1 MTKSNCLFK
10 SLLEKEL
17 FSLEEKQTY
26 CRKKMT
32 MPRSM
37 FRTITL
43 YTTLTLSCLRC
54 ASSWAQETEVSSP
67 GDTTSGIVDA
77 EKAKARSLSPVEP
90 SHGEQEFDRF
100 EEKVF
105 DPLINPNG
113 LSPQLGGLPTGGG
126 FSLGPR
132 YIRRDWLHEHLIS
145 DSYLVGSTKKWYKG
159 QSTLDFVGLMDN
171 HLQLT
176 TAGAYQNA
184 ASMPYYGE
192 GSSSSKH
199 NQSDYRSEFTS
210 AHFGGQFHVLDRK
223 LSAGYSVG
231 GLLVNV
237 GPGDRSDWL
246 STEQI
251 FNEANTPGLEKQSNF
266 ITGTASITADLTTP
280 NFSNPKGLIVEAQ
293 DTQFWDQSGNNSSFH
308 LLQTQATYYVPFIN
322 GMRTLAFRARNETT
336 FHADG
341 QQVPF
346 YLQPTLGGPNDLR
359 GYERYRY
366 YGNNSSLLSGE
377 YKWSIAG
384 SVEMALFGDGG
395 NVYSRP
401 GLIGLRELRGDGGF
415 GVRFKNKQQEIMR
428 FDLGFS
434 PEGVKVWFVFNN
446 AFGRLYRSF

>member
-1 MTKSNCLFK
+1 MTRNVF
-10 SLLEKEL
+10 
-17 FSLEEKQTY
+17 QT
-26 CRKKMT
+26 
-32 MPRSM
+32 
-37 FRTITL
+37 IAVL
-43 YTTLTLSCLRC
+43 ATLTVSCAFGL
-54 ASSWAQETEVSSP
+54 AQETQPPSSV
-67 GDTTSGIVDA
+67 DTASRIIDA
-77 EKAKARSLSPVEP
+77 EKAKAQSLSPVAP
-90 SHGEQEFDRF
+90 SHGEQEFDGF
-100 EEKVF
+100 EEKIF
-105 DPLINPNG
+105 NPLIKPNS
-113 LSPQLGGLPTGGG
+113 LTFKSGGLPSGGG

-145 DSYLVGSTKKWYKG
+145 DSYLVGSTRKWYKG

-176 TAGAYQNA
+176 AGGAYQNA

-192 GSSSSKH
+192 GPNSSKD
-199 NQSDYRSEFTS
+199 NRSDFRSEFTS
-210 AHFGGQFHVLDRK
+210 AHFGGQSHFLDQK

-237 GPGDRSDWL
+237 GPGDLGNWP
-246 STEQI
+246 STDKI

-266 ITGTASITADLTTP
+266 ITGTALITADLTTP
-280 NFSNPKGLIVEAQ
+280 SFSNPKGLILEAQ

-366 YGNNSSLLSGE
+366 YDNGSSLLSAE
-377 YKWSIAG
+377 YKWSVAG

-428 FDLGFS
+428 FDVGFS

>member
-1 MTKSNCLFK
+1 MTRNTF
-10 SLLEKEL
+10 
-17 FSLEEKQTY
+17 QTIAI
-26 CRKKMT
+26 C
-32 MPRSM
+32 
-37 FRTITL
+37 
-43 YTTLTLSCLRC
+43 TTLTLSCLNC
-54 ASSWAQETEVSSP
+54 GSSLAQEVQGSPP
-67 GDTTSGIVDA
+67 GDTASGIISA
-77 EKAKARSLSPVEP
+77 EKAKAKSLSPVAP

-100 EEKVF
+100 QEKIF

-113 LSPQLGGLPTGGG
+113 LTFELGGLPTGGG

-132 YIRRDWLHEHLIS
+132 YVRRDWLREHLIS
-145 DSYLVGSTKKWYKG
+145 DTYLVGSTKKWYKG
-159 QSTLDFVGLMDN
+159 QSTFDFVGLMDN

-176 TAGAYQNA
+176 AGGAYQNA

-192 GSSSSKH
+192 GSNSSED
-199 NQSDYRSEFTS
+199 NRSDYRSEFTS
-210 AHFGGQFHVLDRK
+210 AHFGGKFRFLGQK

-237 GPGDRSDWL
+237 GPGDLGSWP
-246 STEQI
+246 STNEI
-251 FNEANTPGLEKQSNF
+251 FSGANTPGLEKQSNF
-266 ITGTASITADLTTP
+266 ITGTASIAANLTTP
-280 NFSNPKGLIVEAQ
+280 GFSNSKGLILEAQ
-293 DTQFWDQSGNNSSFH
+293 DTQFWDQSDTNSSFH

-336 FHADG
+336 FHAAG

-346 YLQPTLGGPNDLR
+346 YLQPTLGGPDDLR

-366 YGNNSSLLSGE
+366 YDNGTSLLSGE
-377 YKWSIAG
+377 YKWSVAG

-415 GVRFKNKQQEIMR
+415 GVRFKDKQQEIMR
-428 FDLGFS
+428 FDVGVS

>member
-1 MTKSNCLFK
+1 MTRNS
-10 SLLEKEL
+10 
-17 FSLEEKQTY
+17 
-26 CRKKMT
+26 
-32 MPRSM
+32 
-37 FRTITL
+37 FRRFAICTTI
-43 YTTLTLSCLRC
+43 TLSCLSR
-54 ASSWAQETEVSSP
+54 ASSLAQEVPAPSP
-67 GDTTSGIVDA
+67 GDTASGIIDA
-77 EKAKARSLSPVEP
+77 ERAKAKTLKPVAP

-100 EEKVF
+100 EEKIF

-113 LSPQLGGLPTGGG
+113 LTFQLGGLPTGGG

-132 YIRRDWLHEHLIS
+132 YIRRDWLREHLIS
-145 DSYLVGSTKKWYKG
+145 DTYLVGSTKKWYKG
-159 QSTLDFVGLMDN
+159 QSTFDFVGLMDN

-176 TAGAYQNA
+176 TGAAYQNA

-192 GSSSSKH
+192 GSNSNKD
-199 NQSDYRSEFTS
+199 NRSDYRSEFTS
-210 AHFGGQFHVLDRK
+210 PHFGGTFHFLDQK

-237 GPGDRSDWL
+237 GPGDLGDWP
-246 STEQI
+246 STDKI

-266 ITGTASITADLTTP
+266 ITGTASIAANLTTP
-280 NFSNPKGLIVEAQ
+280 GFSNPKGLILEAQ
-293 DTQFWDQSGNNSSFH
+293 DTQFWDQGGTNSSFH

-336 FHADG
+336 FHAAG

-346 YLQPTLGGPNDLR
+346 YLQPTLGGPDDLR

-366 YGNNSSLLSGE
+366 YDNGSSLLSGE
-377 YKWSIAG
+377 YKWSVAG
-384 SVEMALFGDGG
+384 SVEMAIFGDGG

-415 GVRFKNKQQEIMR
+415 GVRFKDKQQEIMR
-428 FDLGFS
+428 FDVGFS

>member
-1 MTKSNCLFK
+1 MTRNYF
-10 SLLEKEL
+10 
-17 FSLEEKQTY
+17 QT
-26 CRKKMT
+26 
-32 MPRSM
+32 
-37 FRTITL
+37 IGL
-43 YTTLTLSCLRC
+43 YATLTLSCLSC
-54 ASSWAQETEVSSP
+54 ASSVAQETQAQFP
-67 GDTTSGIVDA
+67 GDTASAIIDA
-77 EKAKARSLSPVEP
+77 EKAKAQSLSPVAP
-90 SHGEQEFDRF
+90 SHGEQEADQF
-100 EEKVF
+100 EERLF
-105 DPLINPNG
+105 DPTIKPNG
-113 LSPQLGGLPTGGG
+113 LTVQSGGLPTGGG

-132 YIRRDWLHEHLIS
+132 YIRRDWLHGHLIS

-159 QSTLDFVGLMDN
+159 QSTLNFVGLMDN
-171 HLQLT
+171 HLQFT
-176 TAGAYQNA
+176 AAGAYQNA

-192 GSSSSKH
+192 GSNSSKD
-199 NQSDYRSEFTS
+199 NRSDFRSEFTS
-210 AHFGGQFHVLDRK
+210 AHFGGQFHFLDQK

-237 GPGDRSDWL
+237 GPGDLGNWP

-251 FNEANTPGLEKQSNF
+251 FNANNTPGLEKQSNF

-280 NFSNPKGLIVEAQ
+280 SFSNPKGLILEVQ
-293 DTQFWDQSGNNSSFH
+293 DTQFWDQSGTNSSFH

-366 YGNNSSLLSGE
+366 YDNGSSVLSGE
-377 YKWSIAG
+377 YKWSVAG

-428 FDLGFS
+428 FDVGFS

-446 AFGRLYRSF
+446 AFGKLYRSF

>member
-1 MTKSNCLFK
+1 MT
-10 SLLEKEL
+10 
-17 FSLEEKQTY
+17 
-26 CRKKMT
+26 
-32 MPRSM
+32 RST
-37 FRTITL
+37 FRTIAVCTAIA
-43 YTTLTLSCLRC
+43 LSY
-54 ASSWAQETEVSSP
+54 ASSLAQEIQVPSP
-67 GDTTSGIVDA
+67 RDTASGIIDA
-77 EKAKARSLSPVEP
+77 EKVKEKTLRPVAP

-100 EEKVF
+100 EEKIF

-113 LSPQLGGLPTGGG
+113 LTFQTGGLPSGGG

-132 YIRRDWLHEHLIS
+132 YIRRDWLHEHLVS
-145 DSYLVGSTKKWYKG
+145 DTYFVGSTKKWYKG
-159 QSTLDFVGLMDN
+159 QSSLDFVGLMDN
-171 HLQLT
+171 HLQF
-176 TAGAYQNA
+176 TAVGAYQNA

-192 GSSSSKH
+192 GSNSSKD
-199 NQSDYRSEFTS
+199 NRSDFRREFTS
-210 AHFGGQFHVLDRK
+210 ARFGGQFHFLDQK

-237 GPGDRSDWL
+237 GPGDLGGWP
-246 STEQI
+246 STDKI
-251 FNEANTPGLEKQSNF
+251 FNGANTRGLEKQSNF
-266 ITGTASITADLTTP
+266 INGTASITANLTTP
-280 NFSNPKGLIVEAQ
+280 SFSNPKGLILEAQ
-293 DTQFWDQSGNNSSFH
+293 DTQFWDQSGTSSSFH

-366 YGNNSSLLSGE
+366 YDNGSSLLSGE
-377 YKWSIAG
+377 YKWSVAG

-428 FDLGFS
+428 FDVGFS

>member
-1 MTKSNCLFK
+1 MTRNI
-10 SLLEKEL
+10 
-17 FSLEEKQTY
+17 
-26 CRKKMT
+26 
-32 MPRSM
+32 
-37 FRTITL
+37 FRTIAIC
-43 YTTLTLSCLRC
+43 TTLTLSC
-54 ASSWAQETEVSSP
+54 ASSLAQETQVPSP
-67 GDTTSGIVDA
+67 RDTTSGIIDA
-77 EKAKARSLSPVEP
+77 EKAKEKALSPVAP

-100 EEKVF
+100 EEKIV
-105 DPLINPNG
+105 DPFISPNG
-113 LSPQLGGLPTGGG
+113 LTVQTGGLPTGGG

-132 YIRRDWLHEHLIS
+132 YTRRDLLREHLIS
-145 DSYLVGSTKKWYKG
+145 NSYIVGSTKKWYKG

-176 TAGAYQNA
+176 AAGAYQNA

-192 GSSSSKH
+192 GSNSSKD
-199 NQSDYRSEFTS
+199 NRSDFRREFTS
-210 AHFGGQFHVLDRK
+210 ARFGGQFHFLDQK

-237 GPGDRSDWL
+237 GPGDQGGWP
-246 STEQI
+246 STDKI
-251 FNEANTPGLEKQSNF
+251 FNAANTPGLEKQSNF
-266 ITGTASITADLTTP
+266 ITGTASITANLTTP
-280 NFSNPKGLIVEAQ
+280 SFSNPKGLILEAQ

-308 LLQTQATYYVPFIN
+308 LLQTQATYYVPFVN

-366 YGNNSSLLSGE
+366 YDNGASVLSGE
-377 YKWSIAG
+377 YKWSVAG

-401 GLIGLRELRGDGGF
+401 GMIGLRDLRGDGGF
-415 GVRFKNKQQEIMR
+415 GVRFKNKQQELMR
-428 FDLGFS
+428 FDVGFS

-446 AFGRLYRSF
+446 AFGKLYRSF

>member
-1 MTKSNCLFK
+1 MTKNV
-10 SLLEKEL
+10 
-17 FSLEEKQTY
+17 
-26 CRKKMT
+26 
-32 MPRSM
+32 
-37 FRTITL
+37 FRTIAAF
-43 YTTLTLSCLRC
+43 TTLTLSCLSC
-54 ASSWAQETEVSSP
+54 ASSVAQETQVSSP
-67 GDTTSGIVDA
+67 RDTASGIIDA
-77 EKAKARSLSPVEP
+77 EKAKAESLSPVAP
-90 SHGEQEFDRF
+90 SHGEQEVDRF
-100 EEKVF
+100 EERFF
-105 DPLINPNG
+105 DPTVKPNG
-113 LSPQLGGLPTGGG
+113 LTVKSGGLPSGGG
-126 FSLGPR
+126 FSIGPR
-132 YIRRDWLHEHLIS
+132 YIRRGWLHEHLIS

-159 QSTLDFVGLMDN
+159 QSTLDFVGLMNN

-176 TAGAYQNA
+176 AGGAYENA

-192 GSSSSKH
+192 GSNSSKG
-199 NQSDYRSEFTS
+199 NQSDFRREFTS
-210 AHFGGQFHVLDRK
+210 AHFGGQFHFLDQK

-237 GPGDRSDWL
+237 GPGDLGGWP
-246 STEQI
+246 STDQI
-251 FNEANTPGLEKQSNF
+251 FNAANTPGLAKQSNF
-266 ITGTASITADLTTP
+266 VTGTASITANLTTP
-280 NFSNPKGLIVEAQ
+280 SFSNPKGLILEAQ

-336 FHADG
+336 FRADG

-366 YGNNSSLLSGE
+366 YDNGSSLLSGE
-377 YKWSIAG
+377 YKWSVAG

-428 FDLGFS
+428 FDVGFS

-446 AFGRLYRSF
+446 AFGKLYRSF

>member
-1 MTKSNCLFK
+1 
-10 SLLEKEL
+10 
-17 FSLEEKQTY
+17 
-26 CRKKMT
+26 
-32 MPRSM
+32 
-37 FRTITL
+37 
-43 YTTLTLSCLRC
+43 
-54 ASSWAQETEVSSP
+54 
-67 GDTTSGIVDA
+67 
-77 EKAKARSLSPVEP
+77 
-90 SHGEQEFDRF
+90 
-100 EEKVF
+100 
-105 DPLINPNG
+105 
-113 LSPQLGGLPTGGG
+113 
-126 FSLGPR
+126 
-132 YIRRDWLHEHLIS
+132 
-145 DSYLVGSTKKWYKG
+145 
-159 QSTLDFVGLMDN
+159 MDN

-176 TAGAYQNA
+176 AGGAYQNA

-192 GSSSSKH
+192 GPNSSKD

-210 AHFGGQFHVLDRK
+210 AHFGGQFHFLDQK

-237 GPGDRSDWL
+237 GPGDRGGWR
-246 STEQI
+246 STDEI

-266 ITGTASITADLTTP
+266 ITGTALITADLTTP
-280 NFSNPKGLIVEAQ
+280 SFSNPKGLILEAQ

-366 YGNNSSLLSGE
+366 YDNGSSLLSAE
-377 YKWSIAG
+377 YKWSVAG

-428 FDLGFS
+428 FDVGFS

>member
-1 MTKSNCLFK
+1 MTRNV
-10 SLLEKEL
+10 
-17 FSLEEKQTY
+17 
-26 CRKKMT
+26 
-32 MPRSM
+32 
-37 FRTITL
+37 FRTIAVF
-43 YTTLTLSCLRC
+43 TTLTLSCLSC
-54 ASSWAQETEVSSP
+54 ASSLAQETQVPSP
-67 GDTTSGIVDA
+67 RDTASGIIDA
-77 EKAKARSLSPVEP
+77 EKAKAESLSPVAP
-90 SHGEQEFDRF
+90 SHGEQEVDRF
-100 EEKVF
+100 EERFF
-105 DPLINPNG
+105 DPTVKPNG
-113 LSPQLGGLPTGGG
+113 LTVKSGGLPSGGG

-132 YIRRDWLHEHLIS
+132 YIRRGWLHEHLVS

-159 QSTLDFVGLMDN
+159 QSTLDFVGLMNN

-176 TAGAYQNA
+176 AAGAYQNA

-192 GSSSSKH
+192 GSNSSKG
-199 NQSDYRSEFTS
+199 NQSDFRSEFTS
-210 AHFGGQFHVLDRK
+210 AHFGGQFHFLDQK

-237 GPGDRSDWL
+237 GPGDLGNWP
-246 STEQI
+246 STDKI
-251 FNEANTPGLEKQSNF
+251 FNEVNTPGLEKQSNF
-266 ITGTASITADLTTP
+266 ITGTASITANLTAP
-280 NFSNPKGLIVEAQ
+280 SFSNPKGLILEVQ
-293 DTQFWDQSGNNSSFH
+293 DTQFWDQTGTNSSFH

-377 YKWSIAG
+377 YKWSVAG

-395 NVYSRP
+395 NVYIRP

-428 FDLGFS
+428 FDVGFS

-446 AFGRLYRSF
+446 AFGKLYRSF

>member
-1 MTKSNCLFK
+1 MTRNS
-10 SLLEKEL
+10 
-17 FSLEEKQTY
+17 
-26 CRKKMT
+26 
-32 MPRSM
+32 
-37 FRTITL
+37 FRRFAICTTI
-43 YTTLTLSCLRC
+43 TLSCLSR
-54 ASSWAQETEVSSP
+54 ASSLAQEVQAPSP
-67 GDTTSGIVDA
+67 GDTASGIIDA
-77 EKAKARSLSPVEP
+77 ERAKAKTLKPVAP

-100 EEKVF
+100 EEKIF

-113 LSPQLGGLPTGGG
+113 LTFQLGGLPTGGG

-132 YIRRDWLHEHLIS
+132 YIRRDWLREHLIS
-145 DSYLVGSTKKWYKG
+145 DTYLVGSTKKWYKG
-159 QSTLDFVGLMDN
+159 QSTFDFVGLMDN

-176 TAGAYQNA
+176 TGAAYQNA

-192 GSSSSKH
+192 GSNSNKD
-199 NQSDYRSEFTS
+199 NRSDYRSEFTS
-210 AHFGGQFHVLDRK
+210 PHFGGTFHFLDQK
-223 LSAGYSVG
+223 LSAGYAVG

-237 GPGDRSDWL
+237 GPGDLGDWP
-246 STEQI
+246 STDKI

-266 ITGTASITADLTTP
+266 ITGTASIAANLTTP
-280 NFSNPKGLIVEAQ
+280 GFSNPKGLILEAQ
-293 DTQFWDQSGNNSSFH
+293 DTQFWDQGGTNSSFH

-336 FHADG
+336 FHAAG

-346 YLQPTLGGPNDLR
+346 YLQPTLGGPDDLR

-366 YGNNSSLLSGE
+366 YDNGSSLLSGE
-377 YKWSIAG
+377 YKWSVAG
-384 SVEMALFGDGG
+384 SVEMAIFGDGG

-415 GVRFKNKQQEIMR
+415 GVRFKDKQQEIMR
-428 FDLGFS
+428 FDVGFS

>member
-1 MTKSNCLFK
+1 MTRNS
-10 SLLEKEL
+10 
-17 FSLEEKQTY
+17 
-26 CRKKMT
+26 
-32 MPRSM
+32 
-37 FRTITL
+37 FRRFAICTTI
-43 YTTLTLSCLRC
+43 TLSCLSR
-54 ASSWAQETEVSSP
+54 ASSLAQEVQAPSP
-67 GDTTSGIVDA
+67 GDTASGIIDA
-77 EKAKARSLSPVEP
+77 ERAKAKTLKPVAP

-100 EEKVF
+100 EEKIF

-113 LSPQLGGLPTGGG
+113 LTFQLGGLPTGGG

-132 YIRRDWLHEHLIS
+132 YIRRDWLREHLIS
-145 DSYLVGSTKKWYKG
+145 DTYLVGSTKKWYKG
-159 QSTLDFVGLMDN
+159 QSTFDFVGLMDN

-176 TAGAYQNA
+176 TGAAYQNA

-192 GSSSSKH
+192 GSNSNKD
-199 NQSDYRSEFTS
+199 NRSDYRSEFTS
-210 AHFGGQFHVLDRK
+210 PHFGGTFHFLDQK
-223 LSAGYSVG
+223 LSAGYAVG

-237 GPGDRSDWL
+237 GPGDLGDWP
-246 STEQI
+246 STDKI

-266 ITGTASITADLTTP
+266 ITGTASIAANLTTP
-280 NFSNPKGLIVEAQ
+280 GFSNPKGLILEAQ
-293 DTQFWDQSGNNSSFH
+293 DTQFWDQSDTNSSFH
-308 LLQTQATYYVPFIN
+308 LLQTQATYYVPFIH

-336 FHADG
+336 FHAAG

-346 YLQPTLGGPNDLR
+346 YLQPTLGGPDDLR

-366 YGNNSSLLSGE
+366 YDNGTSLLSGE
-377 YKWSIAG
+377 YKWSVAG

-415 GVRFKNKQQEIMR
+415 GVRFKDKQQEIMR
-428 FDLGFS
+428 FDVGFS

>member
-1 MTKSNCLFK
+1 MTRNV
-10 SLLEKEL
+10 
-17 FSLEEKQTY
+17 
-26 CRKKMT
+26 
-32 MPRSM
+32 
-37 FRTITL
+37 FRTIAV
-43 YTTLTLSCLRC
+43 YTTLTLSCLSC
-54 ASSWAQETEVSSP
+54 ASSLAQETPVPSP
-67 GDTTSGIVDA
+67 GDTASGIIND
-77 EKAKARSLSPVEP
+77 EKAKAQSLSPVAP
-90 SHGEQEFDRF
+90 SHGEQEFDGF
-100 EEKVF
+100 EEKIF
-105 DPLINPNG
+105 NPLIKPNS
-113 LSPQLGGLPTGGG
+113 LTFKSGGLPSGGG

-145 DSYLVGSTKKWYKG
+145 DSYLVGSTGKWYKG

-171 HLQLT
+171 HLQF
-176 TAGAYQNA
+176 TAGGAYQNA

-192 GSSSSKH
+192 GSNSSKD

-210 AHFGGQFHVLDRK
+210 AHLGGQFHLLHQK
-223 LSAGYSVG
+223 LSAGYAVG

-237 GPGDRSDWL
+237 GPGDRGGWP
-246 STEQI
+246 STDQI

-280 NFSNPKGLIVEAQ
+280 SFSNPKGLILEAQ
-293 DTQFWDQSGNNSSFH
+293 DTQFWDQSGTNSSFH

-336 FHADG
+336 FHVDG

-377 YKWSIAG
+377 YKWSVAG

-428 FDLGFS
+428 FDVGFS

-446 AFGRLYRSF
+446 AFGKLYRSF

>member
-1 MTKSNCLFK
+1 MAAGRKAIMTRNI
-10 SLLEKEL
+10 
-17 FSLEEKQTY
+17 
-26 CRKKMT
+26 
-32 MPRSM
+32 
-37 FRTITL
+37 FRTVAVCATI
-43 YTTLTLSCLRC
+43 TLSCLSC
-54 ASSWAQETEVSSP
+54 ASSLAQETQVSSP
-67 GDTTSGIVDA
+67 RDTASGIIDA
-77 EKAKARSLSPVEP
+77 EKAKAQSLSPVAP
-90 SHGEQEFDRF
+90 SHGEQDFDRF

-105 DPLINPNG
+105 NPLINPNG
-113 LSPQLGGLPTGGG
+113 LTFQLGGLPTGGG

-132 YIRRDWLHEHLIS
+132 YIRRDWLQEHLIS

-159 QSTLDFVGLMDN
+159 QSTLDFVGLMNN
-171 HLQLT
+171 HLELT
-176 TAGAYQNA
+176 AAGAYQNA

-192 GSSSSKH
+192 GSNSSKA
-199 NQSDYRSEFTS
+199 NQSDFRSEFTS
-210 AHFGGQFHVLDRK
+210 AHFGGQFHFLDQK

-237 GPGDRSDWL
+237 GPGDLGGWP
-246 STEQI
+246 STDKI
-251 FNEANTPGLEKQSNF
+251 FSEANTPGLEKQSNF

-280 NFSNPKGLIVEAQ
+280 SFSNPKGLILEAQ

-346 YLQPTLGGPNDLR
+346 YLQPTLGGPDDLR

-366 YGNNSSLLSGE
+366 YDNGSSLLSGE
-377 YKWSIAG
+377 YKWSVAG

-401 GLIGLRELRGDGGF
+401 GLIGLRQLRGDGGF

-428 FDLGFS
+428 FDVGFS
-434 PEGVKVWFVFNN
+434 PEGVKIWFVFND

>member
-1 MTKSNCLFK
+1 MTRNV
-10 SLLEKEL
+10 
-17 FSLEEKQTY
+17 
-26 CRKKMT
+26 
-32 MPRSM
+32 
-37 FRTITL
+37 FRTIAV
-43 YTTLTLSCLRC
+43 YTTLTLSCLSC
-54 ASSWAQETEVSSP
+54 ASSLAQETPVPSP
-67 GDTTSGIVDA
+67 GDTASGIIND
-77 EKAKARSLSPVEP
+77 EKAKAQSLSPVAP
-90 SHGEQEFDRF
+90 SHGEQEFDGF
-100 EEKVF
+100 EEKIF
-105 DPLINPNG
+105 NPLIKPNS
-113 LSPQLGGLPTGGG
+113 LTFKSGGLPSGGG

-145 DSYLVGSTKKWYKG
+145 DSYLVGSTRKWYKG

-171 HLQLT
+171 HLKLT
-176 TAGAYQNA
+176 AAGAYQNA

-192 GSSSSKH
+192 GPNSSKD

-210 AHFGGQFHVLDRK
+210 AHFGGQFHFLDQK

-237 GPGDRSDWL
+237 GPGDRGGWR
-246 STEQI
+246 STNQI

-266 ITGTASITADLTTP
+266 ITGTASITANLTTP
-280 NFSNPKGLIVEAQ
+280 SFSNPKGLILEAQ

-366 YGNNSSLLSGE
+366 CDNGS
-377 YKWSIAG
+377 YKWSVAG
-384 SVEMALFGDGG
+384 SVEMVLFGDGG

-428 FDLGFS
+428 FDVGFS

-446 AFGRLYRSF
+446 AFGKLYRSF

>member
-1 MTKSNCLFK
+1 L
-10 SLLEKEL
+10 
-17 FSLEEKQTY
+17 
-26 CRKKMT
+26 
-32 MPRSM
+32 
-37 FRTITL
+37 
-43 YTTLTLSCLRC
+43 
-54 ASSWAQETEVSSP
+54 AQETQVRSP
-67 GDTTSGIVDA
+67 GDTASGIIDA
-77 EKAKARSLSPVEP
+77 EKAKAQSLSPVEP
-90 SHGEQEFDRF
+90 PHGEQDFDRF
-100 EEKVF
+100 QGKIDSIV
-105 DPLINPNG
+105 NPNG
-113 LSPQLGGLPTGGG
+113 LASQLGGLPTGGG

-145 DSYLVGSTKKWYKG
+145 DTYLVGSTKKWYKG

-171 HLQLT
+171 HLRLT
-176 TAGAYQNA
+176 AAGAYQNA

-192 GSSSSKH
+192 GSNSSKD

-210 AHFGGQFHVLDRK
+210 AHFNGQFHFLDQK

-231 GLLVNV
+231 GLLVNI
-237 GPGDRSDWL
+237 GPGDRGGWP
-246 STEQI
+246 STDKI
-251 FNEANTPGLEKQSNF
+251 FNESNTPGLEKQSNF

-280 NFSNPKGLIVEAQ
+280 SFSNPKGLILEAR

-341 QQVPF
+341 HQVPF

-366 YGNNSSLLSGE
+366 YGNDSSLLSGE
-377 YKWSIAG
+377 YKWSVAG

-395 NVYSRP
+395 NVYRRP

-428 FDLGFS
+428 FDVGFS

-446 AFGRLYRSF
+446 AFGKLYRSF

>member
-1 MTKSNCLFK
+1 MTRNS
-10 SLLEKEL
+10 
-17 FSLEEKQTY
+17 
-26 CRKKMT
+26 
-32 MPRSM
+32 
-37 FRTITL
+37 FRTIAIC
-43 YTTLTLSCLRC
+43 TTITLSCLSY
-54 ASSWAQETEVSSP
+54 ASSLAQEIQAPAP
-67 GDTTSGIVDA
+67 GDTASGIIDA
-77 EKAKARSLSPVEP
+77 EKAKAKTLKPVAP

-100 EEKVF
+100 EEKIF

-113 LSPQLGGLPTGGG
+113 LTFQLGGLPTGGG

-132 YIRRDWLHEHLIS
+132 YIRRDWLREHLIS
-145 DSYLVGSTKKWYKG
+145 DTYIVGSTEKWYTG
-159 QSTLDFVGLMDN
+159 RSSLDFINLMNN

-176 TAGAYQNA
+176 AVGSYQNA

-192 GSSSSKH
+192 GANSSKD
-199 NQSDYRSEFTS
+199 NQSDFRREFTS
-210 AHFGGQFHVLDRK
+210 ARFGGQFHFFDQK

-237 GPGDRSDWL
+237 GPGDRDNWP
-246 STEQI
+246 STDKI

-266 ITGTASITADLTTP
+266 ITGTASVTADLTTP
-280 NFSNPKGLIVEAQ
+280 GFSNPKGLILEGQ

-322 GMRTLAFRARNETT
+322 GMRSLAFRARNETT
-336 FHADG
+336 FHANEE
-341 QQVPF
+341 QVPF

-366 YGNNSSLLSGE
+366 YDNGASLLSGE
-377 YKWSIAG
+377 YKWSVAG
-384 SVEMALFGDGG
+384 SVEMAIFGDGG

-401 GLIGLRELRGDGGF
+401 GLIGFRDMRGDGGF
-415 GVRFKNKQQEIMR
+415 GIRFKDKQQVIMR
-428 FDLGFS
+428 FDVGVS

>member
-1 MTKSNCLFK
+1 MTRNV
-10 SLLEKEL
+10 
-17 FSLEEKQTY
+17 
-26 CRKKMT
+26 
-32 MPRSM
+32 
-37 FRTITL
+37 FRTIVVF
-43 YTTLTLSCLRC
+43 TTFTLSCLRC
-54 ASSWAQETEVSSP
+54 ASGGAQETQVPSP
-67 GDTTSGIVDA
+67 RDTTSGIIYA
-77 EKAKARSLSPVEP
+77 EKAKAQSLSPVAP
-90 SHGEQEFDRF
+90 SHGEQEVDRF
-100 EEKVF
+100 EERFF
-105 DPLINPNG
+105 DPTIKPNG
-113 LSPQLGGLPTGGG
+113 LTVKSGGLPSGGG

-159 QSTLDFVGLMDN
+159 QSTLDFVGLINN

-176 TAGAYQNA
+176 AAGAYQNA

-192 GSSSSKH
+192 GSNSSKG
-199 NQSDYRSEFTS
+199 NQSDFRSEFTS
-210 AHFGGQFHVLDRK
+210 AHFGGQFHFIDQK

-237 GPGDRSDWL
+237 GPGDLGGWP
-246 STEQI
+246 STDKI

-266 ITGTASITADLTTP
+266 ITGTASITADLTALS
-280 NFSNPKGLIVEAQ
+280 FSNPKGLILEAQ
-293 DTQFWDQSGNNSSFH
+293 DTQFWDQRGTNSSFH

-366 YGNNSSLLSGE
+366 YGNGSSLLSGE
-377 YKWSIAG
+377 YKWSVAG

-428 FDLGFS
+428 FDVGFS

-446 AFGRLYRSF
+446 AFGKLYRSF

>member
-1 MTKSNCLFK
+1 MTRDVFRSIALF
-10 SLLEKEL
+10 
-17 FSLEEKQTY
+17 
-26 CRKKMT
+26 
-32 MPRSM
+32 
-37 FRTITL
+37 
-43 YTTLTLSCLRC
+43 TTLTLGCLSC
-54 ASSWAQETEVSSP
+54 ASSLAQETQSPFSS
-67 GDTTSGIVDA
+67 GDTASPIIEA
-77 EKAKARSLSPVEP
+77 EQAKARSLSPVAP

-105 DPLINPNG
+105 NPLVSPNG
-113 LSPQLGGLPTGGG
+113 LTFQSGGLPTGGG

-145 DSYLVGSTKKWYKG
+145 NSYIVGSTRKWYKG
-159 QSTLDFVGLMDN
+159 QSAVDFVGLMNN

-176 TAGAYQNA
+176 AAGAYQNA
-184 ASMPYYGE
+184 ASMPFYGE
-192 GSSSSKH
+192 GSNSNKG
-199 NQSDYRSEFTS
+199 NQSDFRSEFTS
-210 AHFGGQFHVLDRK
+210 ARFGSQFHFLDQK

-231 GLLVNV
+231 GLLVNI
-237 GPGDRSDWL
+237 GPGDRGGWSPTDK
-246 STEQI
+246 I

-266 ITGTASITADLTTP
+266 ITGTASVTADLTTP
-280 NFSNPKGLIVEAQ
+280 SFSNPKGLFLEAQ
-293 DTQFWDQSGNNSSFH
+293 DTQFWDQKDNNSSFH
-308 LLQTQATYYVPFIN
+308 LLKTQATYYVPFLN

-366 YGNNSSLLSGE
+366 YDNGTSVLSGE
-377 YKWSIAG
+377 YRWSVAG

-428 FDLGFS
+428 FDVGFS
-434 PEGVKVWFVFNN
+434 TEGVKVWFVFNN
-446 AFGRLYRSF
+446 AFGKLYRSF